1 MNNEILNDDIIDDV
15 QTHECK
21 LNLSMKNNSTTI
33 ADQTKLKNKYVM
45 KYKKDIEDIPK
56 HVCYCCQ
63 RLYFCTSNFLGIGFI
78 Y

>member
-15 QTHECK
+15 QTQKCK
-21 LNLSMKNNSTTI
+21 PNISMERNSTSI
-33 ADQTKLKNKYVM
+33 VDQTKLNNTYVT

-63 RLYFCTSNFLGIGFI
+63 RLYFAHQICYASHS
-78 Y
+78 